1 MAFGRVV
8 QESDI
13 GVVLAP
19 WEAAPNGVVSLL
31 AMLEFSARSYV
42 EISYQFGLVLAA
54 LRKPEPAIHDLSKS
68 FEKLLGEANRL
79 SLFVTRDA
87 LGEMLL
93 EITKAHPG
101 SVKITGEGDD
111 RVVHY
116 TNAGLDPDRTCHHIE
131 AIYATMKAELGTVLC
146 KAIPREKAKFCDPK
160 WQTTGPMFAKFP
172 ESVDELQKA
181 GRCYAYGENTACVF
195 HLLRV
200 ADFYFRKVA
209 ESLSISYDAR
219 NWHGIGKKISE
230 EMEKKYQIKTDEWK
244 KNEPF
249 YAEILTDLQAI
260 GRGHRNPTLH
270 ELEKKYEER
279 DAEYMLTVIKSFAKR
294 VAERL

>member
-1 MAFGRVV
+1 MAFERVL
-8 QESDI
+8 EL
-13 GVVLAP
+13 GVGCPP
-19 WEAAPNGVVSLL
+19 WETTPNGVVSLL
-31 AMLEFSARSYV
+31 AMLEFSARDYV
-42 EISYQFGLVLAA
+42 EISNQIGILLGSLRGQEPNTALLEEKFGKLISECTRLNLLITKEHIDTMMSEILGEQGSNVEWAKDGTVTIKGDLNIDRVCHHLESIYVA
-54 LRKPEPAIHDLSKS
+54 LR
-68 FEKLLGEANRL
+68 
-79 SLFVTRDA
+79 
-87 LGEMLL
+87 
-93 EITKAHPG
+93 
-101 SVKITGEGDD
+101 
-111 RVVHY
+111 
-116 TNAGLDPDRTCHHIE
+116 
-131 AIYATMKAELGTVLC
+131 AELGAILF

-200 ADFYFRKVA
+200 ADFYFRRVA
-209 ESLSISYDAR
+209 ESLNISYDAR
-219 NWHGIGKKISE
+219 NWHGIGKKITE
-230 EMEKKYQIKTDEWK
+230 EMEKKYQVKTDEWK

-279 DAEYMLTVIKSFAKR
+279 EAEYMLTVIKSFAKR
-294 VAERL
+294 VAEKL